1 MFPVVQY
8 QLLEW
13 NGTLDPFSKASSVV
27 VSQCISIWDNP
38 NTGAGPQN
46 CSVFRGRA
54 FLRAIIRQCEVGY
67 QEQNIYQERYIT
79 ATCCCHHPFSLKRP
93 PLHEPAM
100 RRKVQQIVK
109 FPLRCWVMW
118 NRSCELWTPTT
129 HLRPFSSMQPF
140 LLPPHSAIPS
150 SFCPLP
156 APPPPPSQ
164 LIERKVLNCINKTQ
178 RRYSHHHYTYS
189 HYGHISFFVLKKYIC
204 ISIRAL
210 TIESNCLLVYEK
222 IYYIYKCI
230 FTNVLN
236 LQSAYHLEMYLLSW
250 REQGG
255 LYITPGGWW

>member
-1 MFPVVQY
+1 MYYWTRTSCQLKWVSSVRIAAMFPVVQY

-156 APPPPPSQ
+156 APPPLSAYRKEGTELHKQNPKTVFSPS
-164 LIERKVLNCINKTQ
+164 LYIFPLWP
-178 RRYSHHHYTYS
+178 H
-189 HYGHISFFVLKKYIC
+189 FFLCFK
-204 ISIRAL
+204 
-210 TIESNCLLVYEK
+210 K
-222 IYYIYKCI
+222 IY
-230 FTNVLN
+230 
-236 LQSAYHLEMYLLSW
+236 
-250 REQGG
+250 
-255 LYITPGGWW
+255 LYFY